1 MIKDKI
7 SSQEVIDLIASKSF
21 VSKHVAEEFVKML
34 FSTIEEALL
43 AGEVVK
49 IKNFGTF
56 KLQWNEPRKSVNV
69 QTGED
74 IILAGYHKVS
84 FAPDSILKEI
94 VNEPFSHLEAVELID
109 NESDSNNNDTS
120 EPILDPLRIFTDQ
133 ATEIKN
139 LLSEIQALSIKNP
152 ELVIEVETA
161 TADEELIIPIE
172 IDEKTYFQNDFE
184 EKIEEPQTSELIV
197 AEQTESIDNEQVI
210 SKKIEKK
217 KEQTEEE
224 IEEPEK
230 TEIIVAEQT
239 ESIDNEQ
246 VISTI
251 IEKEIEQT
259 EEKIEEPIGIEH
271 TTTENSEEYVPNP
284 FLASVKPPKKR
295 KLKWLWIPLIFA
307 LLFGAITELYNYYP
321 PANFQINDAIT
332 SFDDGVK
339 YVKENLSITDM
350 LNTITGWFV
359 PATPKSSD
367 PEVVI
372 VPKDTVNTD
381 TIKVEKPV
389 DSLQILFDTPRVY
402 PSFIASERIVSGSR
416 LARMSFRYYGC
427 SDFWVYIYEANK
439 DRFENPDKIPSGV
452 LIHIP
457 KLNPL
462 LIDAS
467 NPRCIKKARELHNLY
482 VKKTNN

>member
-217 KEQTEEE
+217 K
-224 IEEPEK
+224 
-230 TEIIVAEQT
+230 
-239 ESIDNEQ
+239 
-246 VISTI
+246 
-251 IEKEIEQT
+251 
-259 EEKIEEPIGIEH
+259 
-271 TTTENSEEYVPNP
+271 
-284 FLASVKPPKKR
+284 
-295 KLKWLWIPLIFA
+295 
-307 LLFGAITELYNYYP
+307 
-321 PANFQINDAIT
+321 
-332 SFDDGVK
+332 
-339 YVKENLSITDM
+339 
-350 LNTITGWFV
+350 
-359 PATPKSSD
+359 
-367 PEVVI
+367 
-372 VPKDTVNTD
+372 
-381 TIKVEKPV
+381 
-389 DSLQILFDTPRVY
+389 
-402 PSFIASERIVSGSR
+402 
-416 LARMSFRYYGC
+416 
-427 SDFWVYIYEANK
+427 
-439 DRFENPDKIPSGV
+439 
-452 LIHIP
+452 
-457 KLNPL
+457 
-462 LIDAS
+462 
-467 NPRCIKKARELHNLY
+467 
-482 VKKTNN
+482 